1 VRLQGR
7 RAEGERLCLRTV
19 RSRQQVVRILDSLQ
33 YVSLF
38 YRAKLCVLINAHD
51 LTDFKK
57 TDWVAIIE
65 TIPTQLALVF
75 FGLLH
80 VPINLPSLAISIGED
95 NVDTDK
101 ELLSHGISNIA
112 SGLLGSVPNYLC
124 ESALLGATFQLF
136 LLIASR
142 CCQ

>member
-1 VRLQGR
+1 M
-7 RAEGERLCLRTV
+7 
-19 RSRQQVVRILDSLQ
+19 
-33 YVSLF
+33 
-38 YRAKLCVLINAHD
+38 LID
-51 LTDFKK
+51 TCDISDFKK

-124 ESALLGATFQLF
+124 KSKFVHTAYESYI
-136 LLIASR
+136 LIASR
-142 CCQ
+142 CYSQAM